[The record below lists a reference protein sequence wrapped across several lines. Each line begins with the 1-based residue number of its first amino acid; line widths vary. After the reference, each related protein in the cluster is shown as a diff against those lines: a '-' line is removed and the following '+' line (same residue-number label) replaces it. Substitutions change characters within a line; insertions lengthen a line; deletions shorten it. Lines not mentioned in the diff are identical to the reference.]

1 MKKLLNVTLIT
12 LSIIIFI
19 LSLAFIVIEGRLLFS
34 TDWIIY
40 NNALNGL
47 IRYLFR
53 LLLSILACLISIF
66 EIINVKNQ
74 KYILQLFVA
83 DVGLLIISSI
93 LFVFSTNYVGIVCL
107 TLSILL
113 IANKLLILKQK

>member
-1 MKKLLNVTLIT
+1 MKKLLNVTLTT

-40 NNALNGL
+40 NNAYNGL